1 MKKIKK
7 ILIALTAVAFTM
19 NFPMTTTKAVG
30 QESENGISWRQTDS
44 GLSIMKTAK
53 AIGDDKYEI
62 SLKVKGIP
70 REVKNPADI
79 ILVMDN
85 SGSMK
90 NDMYNLKN
98 AMTKFVN
105 EISSFYKNKNIPL
118 NMTLISFSGPKE
130 YIKVYNRDYHY
141 NYYHHYYHYYEIGDV
156 SKGSYDDAKV
166 LYDTISGVNVSS
178 INKEIDQVNSGGGT
192 DTKAALKLV
201 NKKLDEKKNDGHDKY
216 VVFFTDGLPTALPD
230 KALLYNYGN
239 INSDETL
246 SFSDTKYDILYDYYY
261 TKVSNNYYYYNI
273 KDSLYD
279 EYRLSNYYSI
289 GPEGNKNYNENLT
302 NAMYKMALPDT
313 IDYFKSLKLKENY
326 KAKVFSIGLFKGLN
340 DNEKKYAK
348 CLLNSI
354 KNTPDPAYIIDSGDE
369 ISSVYT
375 KIENEIEKEYR
386 ISEDT
391 QITDFVPKN
400 FKIVKN
406 AYGEEK
412 ISKVIEL
419 DTETSVPEAKM
430 DLSNV
435 KQPSIVEEKDGSSSL
450 KWDIGEI
457 TSNGI
462 EVKFV
467 IEPKDYYFGGDNI
480 PTNTKAIAEFYDPLD
495 KDKTKLKEEF
505 NIPHVDIP
513 YKKGSISISKN
524 IIDGNEK
531 KIDSDKK
538 EFTICLDGGEKGKY
552 YIKVKANGQA
562 KTMNFYMR
570 DKDTDISNNKDTS
583 LNYLM
588 VGDYTVKE
596 LDSLNCD
603 TKSIKINGKNISLD
617 GESFTVGKDNP
628 NIEIEITNMEKNNTS
643 FNDQDNK
650 ENSFGALK
658 L

>member
-30 QESENGISWRQTDS
+30 QESENGVSWRQTDS

-53 AIGDDKYEI
+53 AIGDGKYEI

-85 SGSMK
+85 SRSME
-90 NDMYNLKN
+90 NDGDKLKN
-98 AMTKFVN
+98 AMIKFVN

-130 YIKVYNRDYHY
+130 YIRVYNRDN
-141 NYYHHYYHYYEIGDV
+141 NYKIGYV

-166 LYDTISGVNVSS
+166 LYDTKSGVNVKS
-178 INKEIDQVNSGGGT
+178 INEKIAKVNFGGGT

-201 NKKLDEKKNDGHDKY
+201 NKKLNKKKNDGHDKY

-230 KALLYNYGN
+230 KALVYNYEN
-239 INSDETL
+239 IDLDKKL
-246 SFSDTKYDILYDYYY
+246 SFSDSKYVKSYDYYY
-261 TKVSNNYYYYNI
+261 TKENNN
-273 KDSLYD
+273 D
-279 EYRLSNYYSI
+279 
-289 GPEGNKNYNENLT
+289 YNENLT

-354 KNTPDPAYIIDSGDE
+354 KNTPDPAYIIDGGDE

-375 KIENEIEKEYR
+375 KIENEIKKEYR

-412 ISKVIEL
+412 ISEVIEL

-435 KQPSIVEEKDGSSSL
+435 KQPSIAEEKDGSSSL
-450 KWDIGEI
+450 NWDIGEI
-457 TSNGI
+457 TSNGM

-480 PTNTKAIAEFYDPLD
+480 PTNTKAIVEFYDPLD

-524 IIDGNEK
+524 IID
-531 KIDSDKK
+531 
-538 EFTICLDGGEKGKY
+538 
-552 YIKVKANGQA
+552 
-562 KTMNFYMR
+562 
-570 DKDTDISNNKDTS
+570 
-583 LNYLM
+583 
-588 VGDYTVKE
+588 
-596 LDSLNCD
+596 
-603 TKSIKINGKNISLD
+603 
-617 GESFTVGKDNP
+617 
-628 NIEIEITNMEKNNTS
+628 EI
-643 FNDQDNK
+643 
-650 ENSFGALK
+650 GRAHV
-658 L
+658 